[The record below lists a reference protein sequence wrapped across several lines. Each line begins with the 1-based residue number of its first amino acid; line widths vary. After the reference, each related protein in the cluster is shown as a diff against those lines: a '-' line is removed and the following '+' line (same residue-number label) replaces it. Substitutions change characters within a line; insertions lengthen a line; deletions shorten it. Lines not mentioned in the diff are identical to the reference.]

1 NYNAYFQSLLFG
13 NDKSFLN
20 NLKLYLGMVYTYALV
35 FNVRFFNIGISSLCI
50 DKHSYILVCIRVCI
64 SFSEIK

>member
-1 NYNAYFQSLLFG
+1 
-13 NDKSFLN
+13 
-20 NLKLYLGMVYTYALV
+20 MVYTYALV
-35 FNVRFFNIGISSLCI
+35 FNARFFNIGISSLCI